1 MIYIIRGHLI
11 QAIHTSMWENQ
22 FITQQFHDIFYT
34 VGSDV
39 LRWHNSTNS
48 TWDQSMLLKLRSQ
61 AVRARGRAV
70 ATKRKPNLREQRA
83 HRPVH
88 TQRCARRLTPTIPW
102 LDCSMDVAYY
112 SYSQFYHI
120 PPFHASI
127 ATKARCS
134 LLFSPAL
141 ILLFRVDM
149 EFFKIFVIYFC
160 PTKSY
165 LLASN
170 LMVYHQVIVNL
181 VYHTYSWSTMWR

>member
-1 MIYIIRGHLI
+1 MTQL
-11 QAIHTSMWENQ
+11 NQ
-22 FITQQFHDIFYT
+22 
-34 VGSDV
+34 
-39 LRWHNSTNS
+39 LN
-48 TWDQSMLLKLRSQ
+48 LRSEHVVKV
-61 AVRARGRAV
+61 ALASRARARGRAV
-70 ATKRKPNLREQRA
+70 ATKRKPNLREPRA

-102 LDCSMDVAYY
+102 LDCSMYVAYY

-170 LMVYHQVIVNL
+170 FMVYHQVIVNL
-181 VYHTYSWSTMWR
+181 VYHTYSWSAMWC